1 MPDMR
6 AVRYTPAVTIVA
18 AWISADTGVGPAM
31 ASGSHTCSG
40 ICADLPVAP
49 TNSSSPTRLAG
60 TIIAA
65 PLPVR
70 KAPLIVSMSSVPKAR
85 YSRNM
90 PNKKPASPMRLVMN
104 AFRPAFAFVR
114 SSNQKPMR
122 RYEARPTPSH
132 PTNSTS
138 MERPSTSSSMKNRKR
153 FRYAKK
159 RPKLLSW
166 CM

>member
-1 MPDMR
+1 M
-6 AVRYTPAVTIVA
+6 VA

-31 ASGSHTCSG
+31 ASGSHTYSG

-49 TNSSSPTRLAG
+49 TNSSSPTKLAG
-60 TIIAA
+60 TSSAA
-65 PLPVR
+65 PVPLT
-70 KAPLIVSMSSVPKAR
+70 KALLIVSMSSVPKAR
-85 YSRNM
+85 YNRNM
-90 PNKKPASPMRLVMN
+90 PSRKPASPIRLVMN
-104 AFRPAFAFVR
+104 ALRPAFALVR
-114 SSNQKPMR
+114 SSNQKPIS
-122 RYEARPTPSH
+122 RYEASPTPSQ

-159 RPKLLSW
+159 RPKLLSL